1 MRLVRIW
8 CTAALA
14 PMLCVSAL
22 SEATQSERH
31 EIPHFS
37 NLLVTVSLEF
47 SVTVCLADVEYSI
60 ACWERASLE
69 AARRLEQIYL
79 DGYATGRA
87 AGSLRVRFPLATEQ
101 SEQLRFLREA
111 EERAIKTVAA
121 KLHGEGERS
130 PPTSET
136 NPAEQYGAQQSA
148 IPQLQQLQRW
158 REAADL
164 EARRGTNWMH
174 EWSSR
179 SHAYQI
185 GPALKELAHIGSQ
198 NRSGD

>member
-1 MRLVRIW
+1 MRFVRIW

-14 PMLCVSAL
+14 VMLCVSAS

-60 ACWERASLE
+60 ACWERASSE

-79 DGYATGRA
+79 DDDTTGRA
-87 AGSLRVRFPLATEQ
+87 AGSLRDRFPLATEQ

-111 EERAIKTVAA
+111 GGSCDEDRGSETARRGRTVAA
-121 KLHGEGERS
+121 HFRNESG
-130 PPTSET
+130 
-136 NPAEQYGAQQSA
+136 GAV
-148 IPQLQQLQRW
+148 
-158 REAADL
+158 
-164 EARRGTNWMH
+164 
-174 EWSSR
+174 WSSAER
-179 SHAYQI
+179 DPSVPTAAEMAR
-185 GPALKELAHIGSQ
+185 GCRP
-198 NRSGD
+198 

>member
-1 MRLVRIW
+1 MRIW

-14 PMLCVSAL
+14 PALCVSVL
-22 SEATQSERH
+22 SEVAQSERH

-37 NLLVTVSLEF
+37 NLFVAVSLEF

-60 ACWERASLE
+60 ACWERASSE
-69 AARRLEQIYL
+69 AAKRLEQIYL
-79 DGYATGRA
+79 DDYATGRP
-87 AGSLRVRFPLATEQ
+87 AGSLKVRFPLATEQ

-111 EERAIKTVAA
+111 EERAIKTLVA
-121 KLHGEGERS
+121 KLQAEGDRS

-136 NPAEQYGAQQSA
+136 NPAEQYGTPQSA
-148 IPQLQQLQRW
+148 IPRLQQLQKW
-158 REAADL
+158 REDAGL

-185 GPALKELAHIGSQ
+185 GPALKELAHIRNQ
-198 NRSGD
+198 NRSDN